1 MSPSLLQPFSLTG
14 KGILTIKPRLPIT
27 DHLPLVIDL
36 KGIFNRMIAK
46 KLKKRIITFLNENRG
61 SLAINFSGITITE
74 RDALLVILKRLRG
87 KKERIKIISINSL
100 RADITDAI
108 TYAKTYFE
116 VFNTVEDF
124 HTNLA

>member
-1 MSPSLLQPFSLTG
+1 
-14 KGILTIKPRLPIT
+14 
-27 DHLPLVIDL
+27 
-36 KGIFNRMIAK
+36 MIAK
-46 KLKKRIITFLNENRG
+46 KLKKRIIAFLNENRG

-116 VFNTVEDF
+116 VFNTVEDL